1 MLVTAKNK
9 ELILIFFEENLIIIK
24 EIKIRKAAEAKTII
38 PSLPVC
44 LNTTQ
49 ANQKE
54 VKNIGI
60 PII

>member
-9 ELILIFFEENLIIIK
+9 ELILIFFEENLSIIK

-44 LNTTQ
+44 LNYSR
-49 ANQKE
+49 
-54 VKNIGI
+54 
-60 PII
+60 